1 MVRSDQRDG
10 AHGESCWSTPR
21 RSMSYQVPSQDAPS
35 TSTSY
40 ERPDSNSPVPS
51 SSATPRIEEP
61 DVVRKPTREW
71 GVDVR
76 AAEEYAMGDLDDED
90 GYGRRSMN
98 GMFLRLM
105 LVYRRYSPLILRTG
119 HEDSNSASEPLLFNG
134 FSSAREHPA
143 GYEQGR
149 NSIDGFDHLLPE
161 GQGAKSTLMAGIANV
176 SL

>member
-1 MVRSDQRDG
+1 M
-10 AHGESCWSTPR
+10 
-21 RSMSYQVPSQDAPS
+21 
-35 TSTSY
+35 
-40 ERPDSNSPVPS
+40 
-51 SSATPRIEEP
+51 PRIVEP
-61 DVVRKPTREW
+61 DVVRKPTRGY

-98 GMFLRLM
+98 GMRLM
-105 LVYRRYSPLILRTG
+105 IVHWLYLPFIPRTG

-143 GYEQGR
+143 GYEEGR
-149 NSIDGFDHLLPE
+149 NSVDGFDHLLPE